1 MAEIAVLLAVRKI
14 SIAVAGEMLNLAK
27 PLLVKKPDL
36 VTSLPTNMELIKE
49 ELEMINV
56 FLKKTSARGC
66 SNTVLDTW
74 IIQVRRLSFDIED
87 IVDQYICAIGE
98 QRRMGSWSM
107 RKILNRPQVLL
118 SLDRI
123 AIEVDKIREKV
134 RELSCRRDRWIQPIP
149 GGLDIE
155 MP

>member
-1 MAEIAVLLAVRKI
+1 
-14 SIAVAGEMLNLAK
+14 
-27 PLLVKKPDL
+27 
-36 VTSLPTNMELIKE
+36 
-49 ELEMINV
+49 
-56 FLKKTSARGC
+56 
-66 SNTVLDTW
+66 
-74 IIQVRRLSFDIED
+74 
-87 IVDQYICAIGE
+87 
-98 QRRMGSWSM
+98 M

-155 MP
+155 MPENSNKQEVHILRNSQPNNVDMLVGIDKQRENLTKLLYAEKGSPRVITILGMGGLGKSTLVHHVYKREGSHFDCRAWVSVSQLCSIDNILRNMFKELYVKGV